1 MQYGFGSGL
10 FWGTPLQD
18 ANGNAIANPTPV
30 QLGVLQDFS
39 LDMSFETKTLHG
51 QNQFPVAVGRGKG
64 KLSGKAKL
72 AQLSATWINSL
83 FFGQTAAAGLTAD
96 VYDTTGIAIPTTP
109 FTITATTSAPSATT
123 IQIPNSG
130 TWSADLGVRN
140 ANGLP
145 LTRVAS
151 APTTGQ
157 YTVAAGV
164 YVFATADAG
173 STVFIN
179 FQYTAT
185 TPTTAKLITVNSL
198 PMGYAPVFR
207 ADIMIPYQGK
217 YLTAIIPQCIGS
229 KLMIQS
235 KQDDF
240 LVPDFDFEGFADSSG
255 HAIYWSLSE

>member
-1 MQYGFGSGL
+1 MQIGFGSGI
-10 FWGTPLQD
+10 FWGTPLLD
-18 ANGNAIANPTPV
+18 ATGTAIANPTPV

-39 LDMSFETKTLHG
+39 LDQSFETKMLYG

-83 FFGQTAAAGLTAD
+83 FYGQGSAAGLTAD
-96 VYDTTGIAIPTTP
+96 VYDTTGIAIPATP
-109 FTITATTSAPSATT
+109 FTITANTTGGTATT
-123 IQIPNSG
+123 IKIPNSG
-130 TWSADLGVRN
+130 TWSADLGVQN

-151 APTTGQ
+151 LPTTGQ

-164 YVFATADAG
+164 YVFAAADTG
-173 STVFIN
+173 NIVFIN
-179 FQYTAT
+179 YQFTAA
-185 TPTTAKLITVNSL
+185 TPTTAKLLTVNSL

-229 KLMIQS
+229 KLAIQS

-240 LVPDFDFEGFADSSG
+240 LVPDFDFEGFADASG